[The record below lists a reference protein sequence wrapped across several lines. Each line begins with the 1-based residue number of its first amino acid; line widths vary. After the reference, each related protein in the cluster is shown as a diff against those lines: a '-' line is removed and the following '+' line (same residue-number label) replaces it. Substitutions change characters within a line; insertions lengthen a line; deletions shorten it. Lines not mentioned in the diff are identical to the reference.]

1 MRFANPRMSLPGST
15 LTIILMALTLQAGTR
30 MAIHT
35 ATHMN
40 IHTAIRTATHMIIHT
55 GTTMITRLR

>member
-1 MRFANPRMSLPGST
+1 MSLPGST

-40 IHTAIRTATHMIIHT
+40 IHTAIRTIIM
-55 GTTMITRLR
+55 GTTMIMRLR

>member
-15 LTIILMALTLQAGTR
+15 LTIIPMAPTLQAGTR

-35 ATHMN
+35 VIHM
-40 IHTAIRTATHMIIHT
+40 IIRTATLMIIHT
-55 GTTMITRLR
+55 GTTMIMRLR